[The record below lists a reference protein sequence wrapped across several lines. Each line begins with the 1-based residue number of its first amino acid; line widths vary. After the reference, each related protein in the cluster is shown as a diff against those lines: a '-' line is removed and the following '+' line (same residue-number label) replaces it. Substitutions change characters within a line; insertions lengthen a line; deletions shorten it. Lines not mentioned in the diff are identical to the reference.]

1 MERALKVKI
10 VGNSWDLR
18 LTPAFARANNLR
30 DGDYLVVDLT
40 KLRIL
45 RAEDFAMI
53 GRAPVLEQTE

>member
-18 LTPAFARANNLR
+18 LPPAFARANDLN
-30 DGDYLVVDLT
+30 DGDYVVVDLT

-53 GRAPVLEQTE
+53 GRAPVLDVRE

>member
-18 LTPAFARANNLR
+18 MPPAFARANNLR

-40 KLRIL
+40 KLRIV

-53 GRAPVLEQTE
+53 GRAPVLETTE